1 MLQTETKNLVQLREL
16 RRAKAV
22 SVCCSR
28 LSFELSPVSETKLSE
43 PNLSLTLETNKNV
56 LHCTVRRA
64 AVATNA
70 QAAVWAQSVCT
81 QAPTG

>member
-28 LSFELSPVSETKLSE
+28 LSFYLSLVSETKLSE
-43 PNLSLTLETNKNV
+43 PNLSLTLETNKNAV
-56 LHCTVRRA
+56 HFTVRRRW
-64 AVATNA
+64 T
-70 QAAVWAQSVCT
+70 T
-81 QAPTG
+81 T